1 MVALGGAAALK
12 KPVVHA
18 EQGEI
23 ARISAAGPGP
33 TSCAGA
39 FFVRDLTEDSLRT
52 PFIFPILRAWG
63 HSPCNRLAVPPASMI
78 ARIYDQFQH
87 SVIANLLTFPSQ
99 PSKKVAG

>member
-23 ARISAAGPGP
+23 ARICAAGPGA

-52 PFIFPILRAWG
+52 PFIFPILQTREIKG
-63 HSPCNRLAVPPASMI
+63 EILLA
-78 ARIYDQFQH
+78 
-87 SVIANLLTFPSQ
+87 
-99 PSKKVAG
+99 